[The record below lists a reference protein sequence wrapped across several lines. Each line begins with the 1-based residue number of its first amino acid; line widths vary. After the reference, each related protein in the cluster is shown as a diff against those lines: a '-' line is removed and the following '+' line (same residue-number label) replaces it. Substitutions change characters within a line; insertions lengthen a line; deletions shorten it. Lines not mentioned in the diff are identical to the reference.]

1 MRLAEIHEAQERILD
16 LLAQRNYKPD
26 ELIDALRHDFE
37 DELVVRQ
44 AIWRLLDLAGIE
56 LTSERQL
63 TRSRTPA

>member
-26 ELIDALRHDFE
+26 ELIDALRQDFE